1 MKDKYYK
8 TISPNTAKNRIAK
21 LVEASRQAWHAHL
34 ELKEIKG
41 IDRDSHAYQHSLTT
55 AITYSQALRAMGIV
69 EIESL
74 AE

>member
-8 TISPNTAKNRIAK
+8 TISPKTAKNRIAK
-21 LVEASRQAWHAHL
+21 LVEATKEAWLAHL
-34 ELKEIKG
+34 ELRETEG
-41 IDRDSHAYQHSLTT
+41 IDKDSHYYLRSLTK
-55 AITYSQALRAMGIV
+55 AMTYSQALRAMGIT